1 MPNVQLNPDGY
12 ITVVKDQ
19 AEVIAYYDKLISR
32 RTEALVKLM
41 ALGGDMEPVKKRIAQ
56 LSSEKKQKLM
66 EAQSHAGNE

>member
-1 MPNVQLNPDGY
+1 MPKVKLNPDGS

-19 AEVIAYYDKLISR
+19 AEIVAYYDKLISR

-41 ALGGDMEPVKKRIAQ
+41 ALGGDIEPVKKRITQ

-66 EAQSHAGNE
+66 EAQSHAEN